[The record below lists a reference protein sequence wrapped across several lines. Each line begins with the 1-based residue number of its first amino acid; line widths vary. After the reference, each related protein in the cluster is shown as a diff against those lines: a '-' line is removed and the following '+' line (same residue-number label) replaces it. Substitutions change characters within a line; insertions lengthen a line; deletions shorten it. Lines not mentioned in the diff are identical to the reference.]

1 VTNFAFRVSA
11 NLFLEDTEIKK
22 NKEAVKKN
30 FSSEIRNRYAEI
42 MSLELM
48 GGEHRINAVKFANAF
63 NLRAHGTTTISRQTA
78 LKWINGKG
86 IPEPGH
92 IYVLRDWLKIDL
104 NQIFGG

>member
-1 VTNFAFRVSA
+1 MFS
-11 NLFLEDTEIKK
+11 EDIEIKK
-22 NKEAVKKN
+22 NTEAVRNN

-42 MSLELM
+42 MSLKLID
-48 GGEHRINAVKFANAF
+48 GEYRINAVEFANAF

-86 IPEPGH
+86 IPESGH

>member
-1 VTNFAFRVSA
+1 
-11 NLFLEDTEIKK
+11 LFSEDIKIKK
-22 NKEAVKKN
+22 NTEAVRNN

-42 MSLELM
+42 MSLKLID
-48 GGEHRINAVKFANAF
+48 GEYRINAVEFANAF

-78 LKWINGKG
+78 LKWINGNG
-86 IPEPGH
+86 IPESGH

>member
-1 VTNFAFRVSA
+1 MFS
-11 NLFLEDTEIKK
+11 EDIEIKK
-22 NKEAVKKN
+22 NKEAVRNN

-42 MSLELM
+42 MSLKLID
-48 GGEHRINAVKFANAF
+48 GEYRINAVKFANAF

-78 LKWINGKG
+78 LKWINGKV

-92 IYVLRDWLKIDL
+92 IYVLRDWLEIDL